1 MLLMKN
7 EINIFAYNVRNHPI
21 KKTGDLLRWL
31 NAQELARFERM
42 KKRSDKKLF
51 LCGRVLAKSVIGEL
65 LGIKPESVKISVDKS
80 GRPFLKGR
88 PAEFDFNLSHGG
100 DWVVLMIGR
109 GPVGVDVEKISPI
122 ETGVVSGFSVLSD
135 EECEYLAEK
144 DWREFYRVWTLKE
157 AFFKTGGV
165 RTLADARI
173 CFKKNKIADLKGR
186 GGKKWNFSFFNL
198 DKDHCLAACW
208 AEIES
213 NARIKHLFSPA
224 SIILGASRPR
234 IDPAASL

>member
-7 EINIFAYNVRNHPI
+7 EINIFAYNVKKHPVQ
-21 KKTGDLLRWL
+21 KAGRFLAWL
-31 NAQELARFERM
+31 DAQELARFERL

-51 LCGRVLAKSVIGEL
+51 LFGRVLAKSVIGGL
-65 LGIKPESVKISVDKS
+65 LGIKPGLVRISVDKS

-109 GPVGVDVEKISPI
+109 GSVGVDVEKISPI
-122 ETGVVSGFSVLSD
+122 EMEVVLGFSVLSD
-135 EECEYLAEK
+135 EEREYLAEK
-144 DWREFYRVWTLKE
+144 DWREFYRIWTLKE

-186 GGKKWNFSFFNL
+186 GGKKWNFSLFNL

-208 AEIES
+208 AKKDVCF
-213 NARIKHLFSPA
+213 ALRTD
-224 SIILGASRPR
+224 G
-234 IDPAASL
+234 